1 MIMKIF
7 TKSPN
12 ENWIID
18 RYKSE
23 FDRYN
28 ISVTTNSLHEAD
40 IIWLLD
46 GYTWRGIPE
55 HYLREKF
62 VVNTIT
68 HIAPEKFDFDA
79 FKVKDSFVNHY
90 HAMSEKSATDVR
102 QFTNKPVTPI
112 QFWVNENIW
121 KEHIGDFDELREA
134 YNLPTQKVLVGSFQR
149 DTEGHDLV
157 SPKLVKGPD
166 LFCDYM
172 ELMYSQI
179 EQNLEIVLTG
189 WRRQYVMN
197 RLDHAGIKY
206 HYFEMCDFKTMNDL
220 YNCLDL
226 YVVSSRIEGGP
237 QAIPECAMTRTP
249 IISTDVGLAPEI
261 LAPKSINNELSEAMP
276 DVDYAYDQV
285 QKYTIENHMS
295 SFIEFFNKIYI

>member
-1 MIMKIF
+1 
-7 TKSPN
+7 
-12 ENWIID
+12 
-18 RYKSE
+18 
-23 FDRYN
+23 
-28 ISVTTNSLHEAD
+28 L
-40 IIWLLD
+40 
-46 GYTWRGIPE
+46 
-55 HYLREKF
+55 
-62 VVNTIT
+62 
-68 HIAPEKFDFDA
+68 
-79 FKVKDSFVNHY
+79 VNHY
-90 HAMSEKSATDVR
+90 HTVSIKTADVLSNY
-102 QFTNKPVTPI
+102 TNKPITPI
-112 QFWVNENIW
+112 TFWVNENIW
-121 KEHIGDFDELREA
+121 KEHTGDFDGLRRT
-134 YNLPTQKVLVGSFQR
+134 YNLPRKRVLVGSFQR

-172 ELMYSQI
+172 ELLHSQI

-189 WRRQYVMN
+189 WRRQYVMK
-197 RLDHAGIKY
+197 RLDQAGIKY

-261 LAPKSINNELSEAMP
+261 LAPKSVNNELNKAMP

>member
-1 MIMKIF
+1 MKIF

-28 ISVTTNSLHEAD
+28 ISIITNSLDEAD

-46 GYTWRGIPE
+46 GYTWREIPE

-68 HIAPEKFDFDA
+68 HIAPEKFDFNA

-90 HAMSEKSATDVR
+90 HAMSEKSAIDVR
-102 QFTNKPVTPI
+102 QFTDKPVTPI
-112 QFWVNENIW
+112 QFWVNETIW
-121 KEHIGDFDELREA
+121 KESEIDVDKLRSK
-134 YNLPTQKVLVGSFQR
+134 YNLPRMKTLVGSFQR
-149 DTEGHDLV
+149 DTEGSDLV

-172 ELMYSQI
+172 EHLQSQI
-179 EQNLEIVLTG
+179 GKNLEVVLTG
-189 WRRQYVMN
+189 WRRQYVMK
-197 RLDHAGIKY
+197 RLSRAGIQY
-206 HYFEMCDFKTMNDL
+206 HYFEMCDFETMNDL

-249 IISTDVGLAPEI
+249 IISRDVGLAPEI
-261 LAPKSINNELSEAMP
+261 LAPKSVNDNLSLAIP
-276 DVDYAYDQV
+276 DMDYAYEKV
-285 QKYTIENHMS
+285 QQYTIENHMKN
-295 SFIEFFNKIYI
+295 FIDFFKRIYI